1 MDRRDFAKSLTVK
14 AGALSALAAAPA
26 GFLASSLPA
35 EAKTRDPGLLYLC
48 RAILKQNLLKA
59 GEMMIVA
66 TGYIFPEDYV
76 AAMLQAGSEMGAL
89 VLHVPVYPK
98 EGENGRVRSGLTFDH
113 WKLYAQADL
122 LLDVSFGRPPGVP
135 GGTSGQGG
143 VVYAEKIGD
152 HEYPT
157 DRAYI
162 NRVGSKT
169 RWLLIHFDVPMQRTL
184 FANQAR
190 RARAIRG
197 AELLHNA
204 NEIRIESSA
213 GSECTFGKRGRQ
225 GHSQYGIADVPGRW
239 DPYGTGCVACA
250 PVKTEAEGVLVFEPG
265 DVLMQMTP
273 QMLPE
278 GEKIKLTFRGGE
290 IVQVDGTRA
299 ARLWD
304 ELIQSYNHH
313 PDFGR
318 VAHIGFGI
326 HEATRRIRLQT
337 NPKALYA
344 YHHNDQGSF
353 LFALGNNCGHGG
365 GGAELNYSGLGMN
378 ADACGPNHTH
388 FSFHGKGRNMWLD
401 DVQVVED
408 GELVADIARRTV
420 YP

>member
-14 AGALSALAAAPA
+14 AGALSAMAAAPA
-26 GFLASSLPA
+26 GFLASSLRA
-35 EAKTRDPGLLYLC
+35 EAKTRDPGLLHLC

-59 GEMMIVA
+59 GEMMVVA
-66 TGYIFPEDYV
+66 TGYVFPEEYV

-89 VLHVPVYPK
+89 AVHVPVYPK
-98 EGENGRVRSGLTFDH
+98 EGDEGRLRAGLTGEH

-122 LLDVSFGRPPGVP
+122 LLSPGFGKPAGVP
-135 GGTSGQGG
+135 AGTSGYGG
-143 VVYAEKIGD
+143 KIGGSFS

-162 NRVGSKT
+162 NREGSKT
-169 RWLLIHFDVPMQRTL
+169 RWLSCGFDVPLQRTL
-184 FANQAR
+184 FSNQAR

-197 AELLHNA
+197 AELMHNA
-204 NEIRIESSA
+204 NEVRIESSA

-239 DPYGTGCVACA
+239 DVYGTGCVACA

-265 DVLMQMTP
+265 DVLLQMTP
-273 QMLPE
+273 QMLTE

-304 ELIQSYNHH
+304 ELIQSYGH
-313 PDFGR
+313 PDSLR
-318 VAHIGFGI
+318 VAHVGFGI
-326 HEATRRIRLQT
+326 HEATRQFRITQGAT
-337 NPKALYA
+337 NPRALYA
-344 YHHNDQGSF
+344 YHHNDAGSF

-365 GGAELNYSGLGMN
+365 GGKSLNYSGLGMN

-401 DVQVVED
+401 DIQVVED